1 VRRLLDRLYWCS
13 VVWRVPNTDDVCFVF
28 CLPFR
33 PPVFVQL
40 EFGYKPNSQL
50 LPKAEDL
57 PRLYG
62 SLPDTAVTVLVNK
75 QQLLR
80 PSPVLH
86 LRLLIRILLQH
97 GGLQQPKQQQQDGA
111 AAAGRKG
118 AAAAAAATAA
128 LAVSGLD
135 SVQLSGLKGAIVG
148 LVGNSTL
155 AVKSAD
161 GSQTAYPV
169 VVVQQAFKG
178 VFGFEPP
185 LNFLGVENFKQLVQ
199 VCE

>member
-1 VRRLLDRLYWCS
+1 MLL
-13 VVWRVPNTDDVCFVF
+13 
-28 CLPFR
+28 
-33 PPVFVQL
+33 QL

-50 LPKAEDL
+50 LPKNEDL
-57 PRLYG
+57 PRLFS
-62 SLPDTAVTVLVNK
+62 SLPDTSVTVTVNK

-97 GGLQQPKQQQQDGA
+97 GGLQQPKQQQEGA

-118 AAAAAAATAA
+118 AAAAAATA
-128 LAVSGLD
+128 AVSGLD
-135 SVQLSGLKGAIVG
+135 SVQLSGLKAAIVG
-148 LVGNSTL
+148 AIGNSSL
-155 AVKSAD
+155 SVKSAD

-169 VVVQQAFKG
+169 VIVQQAFKG

-199 VCE
+199 VRGRTLVTGQLCFQLIMVLQHPALFA

>member
-1 VRRLLDRLYWCS
+1 L
-13 VVWRVPNTDDVCFVF
+13 
-28 CLPFR
+28 
-33 PPVFVQL
+33 QL

-50 LPKAEDL
+50 LPKGEDL
-57 PRLYG
+57 PRLYS
-62 SLPDTAVTVLVNK
+62 SLPDTAVTVTVDK

-97 GGLQQPKQQQQDGA
+97 GCLQPPNQQQDGA
-111 AAAGRKG
+111 AAVGRKG
-118 AAAAAAATAA
+118 AAAAAA
-128 LAVSGLD
+128 AVSGLD
-135 SVQLSGLKGAIVG
+135 SVQLSGLTGAVVGAI
-148 LVGNSTL
+148 GNSSL
-155 AVKSAD
+155 AVKTAD
-161 GSQTAYPV
+161 GNQTAYPV

-199 VCE
+199 VRGWAPVSSASRLSALFDVVRLCSVCMVLVASADRGPVV